1 MKYKEL
7 QNFYQSLVFEC
18 LGSGDVER
26 FRRGLADVIENL
38 KYLSIMNSGAEDLP
52 EREEVI
58 GYDRQRLI
66 DLNCLL
72 IDYFPSLKSAR
83 L

>member
-7 QNFYQSLVFEC
+7 QNFYRSLVFEC

-38 KYLSIMNSGAEDLP
+38 KSLSIMNSGAEDLP
-52 EREEVI
+52 EREEVM
-58 GYDRQRLI
+58 GYDRLRLI
-66 DLNCLL
+66 DLNICLK
-72 IDYFPSLKSAR
+72 DYFPNLKSS
-83 L
+83 